1 MVESA
6 FHNSPE
12 TVCCTAMVENTGAG
26 MNTLSLI
33 TKVQIE
39 RAAAFPAKFAD
50 NPIRAASLD
59 TIQRRNAI
67 LDAVFYDV
75 DAMTEEETSDLAFW
89 LAREGAVIL
98 VPPSGADRLKVFLTA
113 EDFLKGAPSV
123 AALAIA
129 GVGSSALGAAAFARN
144 VADAIGGP
152 VAAVV
157 SGYGIADVLTEA
169 LGGFF
174 WFGALNSVRHAFE
187 PLDAMTKM
195 FSRSEHASKNN
206 SWTRTSKDTETVIAL
221 LQDKRFSPGL
231 LVGHSKGNLV
241 LSEALYALVQEQ
253 PKVAERVS
261 ERSRIVTI
269 SAKIGMPSIF
279 QHVIDVVGEW
289 DWFGALNSR
298 PDIRADLVVPH
309 AWHSTN
315 SNFPMGMGIDVPQFL
330 ARAMTMF
337 ESEAPPARTARLSL
351 ILDAPQRA
359 AAALRKSSTSD
370 RT

>member
-1 MVESA
+1 MKS
-6 FHNSPE
+6 
-12 TVCCTAMVENTGAG
+12 
-26 MNTLSLI
+26 LSVI
-33 TKVQIE
+33 TNVQIE
-39 RAAAFPAKFAD
+39 RAAAFPVKFAD
-50 NPIRAASLD
+50 NPVRAISLD

-75 DAMTEEETSDLAFW
+75 DAVTEEETPDLAFW

-98 VPPSGADRLKVFLTA
+98 VPPTGSGRLKVFLSA
-113 EDFLKGAPSV
+113 EDFLKEASRA

-144 VADAIGGP
+144 VADAIDGP

-187 PLDAMTKM
+187 PLDAITKM
-195 FSRSEHASKNN
+195 FSRSENAKND

-241 LSEALYALVQEQ
+241 LSEALYALAKEQ
-253 PKVAERVS
+253 PRVAQLVS
-261 ERSRIVTI
+261 TQSRIVTI
-269 SAKIGMPSIF
+269 SAKIGMPSVF
-279 QHVIDVVGEW
+279 NNVIDVMGEW

-315 SNFPMGMGIDVPQFL
+315 PHFPMGMGIDVTRYL
-330 ARAMTMF
+330 SDAMTMF
-337 ESEAPPARTARLSL
+337 ETETPPARTARLSL
-351 ILDAPQRA
+351 VLDAPQRA
-359 AAALRKSSTSD
+359 AAAIRQNSSA
-370 RT
+370 

>member
-1 MVESA
+1 MK
-6 FHNSPE
+6 
-12 TVCCTAMVENTGAG
+12 
-26 MNTLSLI
+26 TLSVI
-33 TKVQIE
+33 TNVQIQ

-59 TIQRRNAI
+59 TLQRRNAI
-67 LDAVFYDV
+67 LDALFYDIEAV
-75 DAMTEEETSDLAFW
+75 TKEETPDLAFW

-98 VPPSGADRLKVFLTA
+98 VPPTGTDRLKVFLSA
-113 EDFLKGAPSV
+113 EEFLKGAPSV

-144 VADAIGGP
+144 VADAVGGP

-187 PLDAMTKM
+187 PLDAMTKL
-195 FSRSEHASKNN
+195 FSRTERASNN
-206 SWTRTSKDTETVIAL
+206 ALTRTSKDTETVVAL

-231 LVGHSKGNLV
+231 LTGHSKGNLV
-241 LSEALYALVQEQ
+241 LSEALYALGHEQ
-253 PKVAERVS
+253 PKVAERVA
-261 ERSRIVTI
+261 EKARIVTI
-269 SAKIGMPSIF
+269 SAKIGMPSLF
-279 QHVIDVVGEW
+279 KDVIDVMGEW

-315 SNFPMGMGIDVPQFL
+315 PNFPMGMGINVPRFL

-337 ESEAPPARTARLSL
+337 ETDTPPERTARLSL
-351 ILDAPQRA
+351 IFDAPQRA
-359 AAALRKSSTSD
+359 AAALRD
-370 RT
+370 NVPG